1 MRSFSVFPEFTRL
14 HSERGS
20 STLGCFAL
28 PRAQRRPWQ
37 EHAAS
42 TATRDRTQTGTATAT
57 ASTTGPAPALPG
69 DSEAFGRHNRERG
82 GGKKMVSEGLWCD
95 DLLRF
100 NDFPQSS

>member
-37 EHAAS
+37 VHAAS
-42 TATRDRTQTGTATAT
+42 TAAKERTQTGTATVT
-57 ASTTGPAPALPG
+57 ASTTGPALALPG
-69 DSEAFGRHNRERG
+69 DSDAFGRHKGEQ
-82 GGKKMVSEGLWCD
+82 GKRMVSEGLRSD
-95 DLLRF
+95 NILRF